1 MRAKI
6 IIIFFLVIIL
16 FSCGSK
22 EKPMETDQY
31 GHYIVYKEEYPK
43 DYRTTYNSEKYRMY
57 YLITDYGLRI
67 DSDWAGNLKNIYLY
81 DGKKGIEYIIKK
93 LNGLENI
100 MHNEFSSNIVI
111 NYYEF
116 CSGGSGVKNVS
127 EILQKINNIL
137 ENNNIE
143 FLYEQ
148 YDVWDE
154 NADIK
159 SGKIIMD
166 TCLGG

>member
-1 MRAKI
+1 
-6 IIIFFLVIIL
+6 
-16 FSCGSK
+16 
-22 EKPMETDQY
+22 METDKY
-31 GHYIVYKEEYPK
+31 GYYIVYKDEYPK
-43 DYRTTYNSEKYRMY
+43 DYVSTYDTGKYRMY

-67 DSDWAGNLKNIYLY
+67 DSDWKGNLNNIYLY
-81 DGKKGIEYIIKK
+81 DRKNGIEYIIKK
-93 LNGLENI
+93 ISHLENI
-100 MHNEFSSNIVI
+100 IHNKFSSNIVI

-137 ENNNIE
+137 ENNNIK
-143 FLYEQ
+143 FLYEW

-154 NADIK
+154 NTDIK
-159 SGKIIMD
+159 SGKIIME

>member
-1 MRAKI
+1 
-6 IIIFFLVIIL
+6 
-16 FSCGSK
+16 
-22 EKPMETDQY
+22 
-31 GHYIVYKEEYPK
+31 
-43 DYRTTYNSEKYRMY
+43 
-57 YLITDYGLRI
+57 
-67 DSDWAGNLKNIYLY
+67 
-81 DGKKGIEYIIKK
+81 
-93 LNGLENI
+93 